1 MGNLAKFLQSEFI
14 RLCPDGWKCDTE
26 QRLLPATFDAQMGYS
41 SRVDVLL
48 QRDDGTRRLWIE
60 FEVSRADPVANHAK
74 FSVAHLFQKQLEHDA
89 FVSMI
94 SPRVEYGRTNL
105 AGNMVTLMRT
115 IGMQAFQT
123 LLVPYVTVQQI
134 NTLNTLTVEA
144 LTTHPEVDTQREL
157 DRVFA
162 VIEPAFTTEQQRIH
176 FVSNLLEVALN
187 VRTSRSYYSA

>member
-1 MGNLAKFLQSEFI
+1 
-14 RLCPDGWKCDTE
+14 
-26 QRLLPATFDAQMGYS
+26 MGYS

-123 LLVPYVTVQQI
+123 LLIPYVTVQP
-134 NTLNTLTVEA
+134 LTISSRPLSVGWRCIEIVLPCIA
-144 LTTHPEVDTQREL
+144 VGQSLSFRRRGFTKEVNEFR
-157 DRVFA
+157 
-162 VIEPAFTTEQQRIH
+162 
-176 FVSNLLEVALN
+176 LEIYN
-187 VRTSRSYYSA
+187 IYFHISRWGS